1 MQGWVNP
8 NLIAN
13 SAGSMGPAG
22 PVLAVMLVA
31 GSGFVGMASP
41 LFSFVGAPP
50 DKRAV
55 DLLVTPPARAWE
67 NGAAQLPTLGF
78 ALAPASVAVA
88 PASAAVAP
96 ASAAMAPSSVAA
108 ASSRVAAVPYALR
121 QTALSVGSYH
131 LDSSID
137 FSAPPNPIATAAIP
151 VVAFSPRVETAASTP
166 VTSAGPAVRQA
177 LVQAAPPVARP
188 NEPFA
193 LLASAVSLP
202 PVQPTASADMQ
213 PSLMDETG
221 QPVAYASAEVSGV
234 QAGAEFQ
241 SGDSGSIY
249 KYGARGIE
257 FDVAAKVNGV
267 PVGKVALL
275 IADGENFSVR
285 LADVLT
291 AVEPIMDKAVYA
303 ALRASHSSGEYVTL
317 NTLRQSGIAVG
328 FDANDQLI
336 LGSR

>member
-96 ASAAMAPSSVAA
+96 SSFAA

-166 VTSAGPAVRQA
+166 VMSAGPAVRQA

-213 PSLMDETG
+213 PSVIDETG

-249 KYGARGIE
+249 KYDARGIE

-317 NTLRQSGIAVG
+317 NTLRESGIAVG

-336 LGSR
+336 FGSR